1 MFKIDRSK
9 LDVETV
15 IVGIFSGIGFL
26 ILISS
31 IIALVW
37 AVIVRFGLPA
47 LIVGV
52 VALAAAIY
60 FGVWFIQRFGGD

>member
-52 VALAAAIY
+52 IALAAAIY
-60 FGVWFIQRFGGD
+60 LGVWFVQRFGGD